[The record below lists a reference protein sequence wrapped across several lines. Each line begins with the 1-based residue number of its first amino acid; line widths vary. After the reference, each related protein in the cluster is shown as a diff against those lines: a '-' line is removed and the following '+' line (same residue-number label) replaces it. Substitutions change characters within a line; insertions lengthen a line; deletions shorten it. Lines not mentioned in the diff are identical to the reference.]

1 MLISGGKCGKRKNQ
15 VDNQKQMIIGQY
27 NYNLDPK
34 KRLTIPTKFRS
45 VLSEGAV
52 ITRGIDGCLFLYP
65 QKQWN
70 ELADKLSK
78 LPLSQS
84 NARSFARVML
94 AGAMDVK
101 VDSLGRI
108 LIPDYLKEY
117 ASLNKSVVI
126 AGLYDRIEI
135 WDEDAWKKYGQTTN
149 AQVENMAEGLKELGI

>member
-1 MLISGGKCGKRKNQ
+1 
-15 VDNQKQMIIGQY
+15 MIIGQY

-117 ASLNKSVVI
+117 AKLNKSVVI

-149 AQVENMAEGLKELGI
+149 SQVEDMAEGLKELGI

>member
-1 MLISGGKCGKRKNQ
+1 MWKTQNPCGQ
-15 VDNQKQMIIGQY
+15 PSFMIIGQY

-45 VLSEGAV
+45 VLSEGAI

-135 WDEDAWKKYGQTTN
+135 WNEDAWKKYGQTTN
-149 AQVENMAEGLKELGI
+149 TQVESMAEGLKELGI

>member
-1 MLISGGKCGKRKNQ
+1 
-15 VDNQKQMIIGQY
+15 MIIGQY

-45 VLSEGAV
+45 VLSKGA
-52 ITRGIDGCLFLYP
+52 ILTRGIDGCLFLYP
-65 QKQWN
+65 QKQWD

-78 LPLSQS
+78 LPLSQA
-84 NARSFARVML
+84 NARSFARVMI

-108 LIPDYLKEY
+108 LIPDYLKDY
-117 ASLNKSVVI
+117 AKLDKKVVI

-135 WDEDAWKKYGQTTN
+135 WDEESWQKYGETTG
-149 AQVENMAEGLKELGI
+149 AQVENIAEGLKELGI

>member
-1 MLISGGKCGKRKNQ
+1 MENTKPLWITNI
-15 VDNQKQMIIGQY
+15 MIIGQY

-117 ASLNKSVVI
+117 AKLNKSVVI

-135 WDEDAWKKYGQTTN
+135 WDEEGWKKYGQTTN
-149 AQVENMAEGLKELGI
+149 TQVESMAEGLKELGI

>member
-1 MLISGGKCGKRKNQ
+1 
-15 VDNQKQMIIGQY
+15 MIIGQY

-34 KRLTIPTKFRS
+34 KRLTIPTKFRN

-117 ASLNKSVVI
+117 AKLNKSVVI

-149 AQVENMAEGLKELGI
+149 TQVESMAEGLKELGI